1 MRRAFRLSQSQMI
14 ACDVSFGPGI
24 NSLAAA
30 NRTPPFY
37 VSPFAFAKLS
47 WRAVSVDYFAPVGY
61 GDTPEEAV
69 DALRH
74 EILRGEK

>member
-1 MRRAFRLSQSQMI
+1 MRRAFRISNSQMI

-37 VSPFAFAKLS
+37 VSPFSFAKLS
-47 WRAVSVDYFAPVGY
+47 WRALPVEAVGAVGY
-61 GDTPEEAV
+61 GDSPEEAV
-69 DALRH
+69 DSLRDALV
-74 EILRGEK
+74 GMP